1 MSDHDELLRDALNQ
15 RATTIAFT
23 PTPLRDVE
31 TAAGRIRGRRRA
43 AMVLMSAA
51 AVVILAIPIALFA
64 ARAPDT
70 APSQPSPSPTS
81 LSPTSPTST
90 STPTTGQGP
99 QLESLP
105 RGPNPLIGYLDAG
118 TFVGPDGTRTRVPDR
133 FGVSQIAVFGQQFL
147 VADTRYFEGT
157 NGLALLG
164 PGSREDLGPCT
175 SGGGAVTGDE
185 SLAAWATFGCPEST
199 EGPVGAVI
207 HRRSATGTDEQV
219 IPNEP
224 DKNPLTAVVGFLGDD
239 VVYTR
244 GFGQASYVTDLVAR
258 PRQIPKIAQVTGID
272 ESDGLLAGQLLGQTT
287 EDAGVLDP
295 QTGELLWRRRSL
307 YIRDF
312 SPNGELILGSAG
324 DHWVLLDAETG
335 KPQQTLFDGL
345 EALGAVWETD
355 QQLLAIVTQG
365 TDQAVVRSTVDGALS
380 LASDTVARD
389 RPGEQRFVLQ
399 TKP

>member
-15 RATTIAFT
+15 HATTIAFT

-31 TAAGRIRGRRRA
+31 TAAYRMRGRRRA
-43 AMVLMSAA
+43 ATVLMSAA
-51 AVVILAIPIALFA
+51 AVVIVTIPVALFA

-81 LSPTSPTST
+81 PSST
-90 STPTTGQGP
+90 SSTTGQGP

-118 TFVGPDGTRTRVPDR
+118 TFVGPDGTRTRMPDR

-185 SLAAWATFGCPEST
+185 SLAAWATFGCTESV
-199 EGPVGAVI
+199 EGPASAII
-207 HRRSATGTDEQV
+207 HRRSVTGTDEQV

-224 DKNPLTAVVGFLGDD
+224 DKSSLTAVVGFLGQD

-244 GFGQASYVTDLVAR
+244 GFGQASYVTDLVAP
-258 PRQIPKIAQVTGID
+258 PRQIPGIAQVTGID
-272 ESDGLLAGQLLGQTT
+272 ESDGLLAGQLLGRTT

-295 QTGELLWRRRSL
+295 KTGELLWHRQGL
-307 YIRDF
+307 HILDF
-312 SPNGELILGSAG
+312 SPNGELVLGSAG
-324 DHWVLLDAETG
+324 DQWFVLDAGTG
-335 KPQQTLFDGL
+335 KPQQTLFEGL
-345 EALGAVWETD
+345 EVLGAVWETD
-355 QQLLAIVTQG
+355 QQLLAIVTERK
-365 TDQAVVRSTVDGALS
+365 DQAVVRSTVDGALS

-389 RPGEQRFVLQ
+389 RPGEQRFVLEK
-399 TKP
+399 KP

>member
-1 MSDHDELLRDALNQ
+1 MSDYDELLRDALNQ
-15 RATTIAFT
+15 RASAIAFT

-31 TAAGRIRGRRRA
+31 VGAHRMRGRRRA
-43 AMVLMSAA
+43 ATTLLSAA
-51 AVVILAIPIALFA
+51 AIVIVAIPIALFA

-70 APSQPSPSPTS
+70 EPSEP
-81 LSPTSPTST
+81 SPTSPTSP
-90 STPTTGQGP
+90 SPASPSPTTKQGP

-105 RGPNPLIGYLDAG
+105 RGQDPLIGYLDAG
-118 TFVGPDGTRTRVPDR
+118 IFVGPDGTRTRVPDR
-133 FGVSQIAVFGQQFL
+133 FGVSQIAAFGQQFL
-147 VADTRYFEGT
+147 VADARYFEGT

-185 SLAAWATFGCPEST
+185 SLASWATFGCPESV
-199 EGPVGAVI
+199 EGPASAII
-207 HRRSATGTDEQV
+207 HRRSATGTDQQV

-224 DKNPLTAVVGFLGDD
+224 DKNSLTAVVGFLGNE

-244 GFGQASYVTDLVAR
+244 GFGQATYVTDLVAP
-258 PRQIPKIAQVTGID
+258 PRQIPKIAKVTGID
-272 ESDGLLAGQLLGQTT
+272 ETGGLLAGQLLGRTT
-287 EDAGVLDP
+287 EDAGVIDP
-295 QTGELLWRRRSL
+295 RTGEVLWHRRGL

-312 SPNGELILGSAG
+312 SPTGELILGSVG
-324 DHWVLLDAETG
+324 DQWFVFDAETG

-345 EALGAVWETD
+345 DVLGTVWETD

-365 TDQAVVRSTVDGALS
+365 KDQAIVRSTVDGALS
-380 LASDTVARD
+380 LASDTVAGN
-389 RPGEQRFVLQ
+389 RPGEQRFVLE